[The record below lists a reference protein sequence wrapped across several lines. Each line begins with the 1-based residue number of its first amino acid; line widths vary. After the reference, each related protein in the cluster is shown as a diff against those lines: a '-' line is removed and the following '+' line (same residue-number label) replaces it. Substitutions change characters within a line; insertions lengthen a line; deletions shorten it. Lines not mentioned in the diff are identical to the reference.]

1 MMLRFKEFLRERTLS
16 GREKAKKE
24 EIVLALKRKHPDWE
38 KSKIYAIATASAKKA
53 INEDY
58 VFLAEAK
65 NLHMEHLEDEIFNN
79 GIDGA
84 KGALR
89 FMDGLLGMLKGDA
102 DRAVD
107 ITVKFDGAPAIF
119 AGIDPDDGQFFVGT
133 KGVFNAN
140 PKLVKSES
148 DVNLHFSGG
157 LADKVRIAYNE
168 LKDVGISG
176 VLQGDIMF
184 TKSDLSETTIDGEQY
199 IIFQPNTIVY
209 AVPSTSELARKIE
222 QANIGIV
229 FHTTYKGTTLA
240 DMDASFGANIES
252 LGQKSTLW
260 ISNADYDDMSGTIA
274 FTADERNQAQ
284 KLFIDCESSLE
295 RIDTREF
302 DLIMDAQKLLP
313 SSVVGAKIKTYI
325 NSLIRGGSFIVDP
338 ERAALSYIDYISAYY
353 DDKVLPKLKTDK
365 GRNGKILERDTLIRS
380 MSLNMRTFTS
390 IFEHVKYVYDLKL
403 LIIRKLDMGA
413 KRFPGT
419 FIKTENGYKVT
430 NDEGY
435 VAIDKIKGS
444 AVKLVDRL
452 EFSYNNF
459 TGVKNWN

>member
-1 MMLRFKEFLRERTLS
+1 MLSFKRFLKERTLS

-24 EIVLALKRKHPDWE
+24 EIVLALKRENPDWS
-38 KSKIYAIATASAKKA
+38 KSKIYAIATATAKKA

-65 NLHMEHLEDEIFNN
+65 NLHMEHLEDEIFN
-79 GIDGA
+79 GGLEGA

-133 KGVFNAN
+133 KGVFNAS

-148 DVNLHFSGG
+148 DVDLHFTGG
-157 LADKVRIAYNE
+157 LAEKVRIAYNE

-184 TKSDLSETTIDGEQY
+184 TKSDLRETTIDGEQY

-209 AVPSTSELARKIE
+209 AVPSTSELAQKIE

-252 LGQKSTLW
+252 LGQKPSLW

-284 KLFIDCESSLE
+284 KLFIDCEASLE
-295 RIDTREF
+295 KIDSREF
-302 DLIMDAQKLLP
+302 DLIMAAQSLVP
-313 SSVVGAKIKTYI
+313 SSAMGAKIKTYI
-325 NSLIRGGSFIVDP
+325 NTLIKGGSFITDP
-338 ERAALSYIDYISAYY
+338 SRAAQSYLAYIKSYY
-353 DDKVLPKLKTDK
+353 DERVLPKLKTEKSILAKEQDRDK
-365 GRNGKILERDTLIRS
+365 LIGS
-380 MSLNMRTFTS
+380 MAHNMRTFVA
-390 IFEHVKYVYDLKL
+390 IFEHVQLVYDLKMM
-403 LIIRKLDMGA
+403 IIRKLDKGA

-419 FIKTENGYKVT
+419 FIKTESGYKVT

-435 VAIDKIKGS
+435 VAIDKINGT